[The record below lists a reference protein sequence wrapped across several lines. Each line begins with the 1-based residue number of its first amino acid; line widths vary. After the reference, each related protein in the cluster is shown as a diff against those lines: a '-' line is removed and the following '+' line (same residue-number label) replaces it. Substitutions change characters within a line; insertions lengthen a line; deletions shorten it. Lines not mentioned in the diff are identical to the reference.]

1 MAERTSS
8 SSSGRLTLLE
18 GVRVIDGSGGPSWPG
33 DVLLVDERI
42 ARMGAGLR
50 ERLPDGL
57 APHDL
62 DIVDCRGLAIA
73 PGFIDAHTH
82 DDATVLRDPDCL
94 PKVSQ
99 GITTVVTGNCGIS
112 LAPYR
117 VAAARPPLTLLGADS
132 FRHATF
138 AEYAEAVRDAR
149 PALNVAALIGHTT
162 LRFAAMGDLTRA
174 ASADERARMAALLD
188 ACLADGAHGLSSGL
202 FYEEAHAA
210 PADEVTALARVV
222 ARHGGVYATHLR
234 SEMATILEAMHEA
247 ADCAFDAGV
256 PLVISHHKCA
266 GPANWGRTRETLPLI
281 DALAQRQ
288 AIALDAYPYV
298 AGSTVLRED
307 LVDGVID
314 VLLTWSDAHP
324 ELGGRMLAD
333 IAAEWGV
340 DQKTACRRL
349 QPGGACYFQ
358 MHEEDVE
365 RVLAHPRTMI
375 GSDGLP
381 HDRHPHPR
389 LWGAFPRVLARY
401 WRERGLF
408 TLEQAVHKMTGLTAR
423 NFRIADRGLLRA
435 EAMADVVVFDPA
447 TIADTAT
454 YDAPIS
460 VSRGV
465 QRVYVN
471 GVLAYAGDT
480 PEPATLARA
489 GRMLTSLS
497 PSPPGRGQG

>member
-1 MAERTSS
+1 MAERPLPASTQP
-8 SSSGRLTLLE
+8 TLLE
-18 GVRVIDGSGGPSWPG
+18 GGRVIDGSGGPSWPG
-33 DVLLVDERI
+33 DVLLIDARI
-42 ARMGAGLR
+42 ARLGTGLR
-50 ERLPDGL
+50 DRLPDGVSIG
-57 APHDL
+57 DL

-82 DDATVLRDPDCL
+82 DDAIVLRDPQGL
-94 PKVSQ
+94 PKLSQ

-117 VAAARPPLTLLGADS
+117 TAAARPPLTLLGADS
-132 FRHATF
+132 FQHATF
-138 AEYAEAVRDAR
+138 ADYAQAVRAAR

-162 LRFAAMGDLTRA
+162 LRFATMDDLTQP
-174 ASADERARMAALLD
+174 ASADERTRMAALLD
-188 ACLADGAHGLSSGL
+188 ASLAQGALGLSSGL
-202 FYEEAHAA
+202 FYEEAYPA
-210 PADEVTALARVV
+210 PADEVTDLARVV
-222 ARHGGVYATHLR
+222 AKHGGVYATHLR
-234 SEMATILEAMHEA
+234 SEMAAILEAMHEA
-247 ADCAFDAGV
+247 ADSAFAVGV
-256 PLVISHHKCA
+256 PLVLSHHKCA

-314 VLLTWSDAHP
+314 VMLTWSDTHP

-358 MHEEDVE
+358 MHEDDVE
-365 RVLAHPRTMI
+365 RVLAHPLTMI

-423 NFRIADRGLLRA
+423 NFRIAGRGLLRA
-435 EAMADVVVFDPA
+435 DAMADIVVFDPA

-460 VSRGV
+460 ASRGI

-471 GVLAYAGDT
+471 GVLAYSGGDA
-480 PEPATLARA
+480 EPATLARA
-489 GRMLTSLS
+489 GRMLT
-497 PSPPGRGQG
+497 RGNA